1 MPDNNAIIKELR
13 ENNPFMSSASPLPWE
28 NTTPDLVQLNRTVS
42 EEIESLILQKR
53 RQPSVPLAALVL
65 GEPGSG
71 KTHMLTRMLR
81 KLRLHAK
88 LAIFV
93 TVRTFLDPE
102 SVRHHLLSEVL
113 ISLAQFHSADKSQFD
128 MLVNEVLDSFRERRL
143 NDGFTDASKV
153 DTKIYMARDMPGI
166 DKRVLKCLSIYSGTT
181 DKNVKWS
188 VLEWLREGLDDEDS
202 HNLGLP
208 LRDVNSMSV
217 PARESEAEKILI
229 SLGLLLAYANVPMI
243 VCFDQLD
250 SMKDRDLIQAW
261 GSVINLLVNDLSGV
275 LPLCFV
281 KFTTWNDI
289 LKPNLDPSVYQ
300 RLEHHK
306 IIMKECSLDQAKL
319 LIYDRIAAFFRDT
332 ANEKY
337 NWLISKLG
345 DTLKPGFSPRMVIE
359 LANKAI
365 FSDDRPVTQPV
376 SPSGKKPETK
386 TESSSS
392 SESEILRTIQ
402 NVYNEECRK
411 IKTQPSSW
419 PPSAENLTLALSVWL
434 EARENFEIISEKKR
448 GHLKI
453 QGKSG
458 GKKYLF
464 FVVTPKVHTSA
475 ANALKQAIELI
486 NESPLNECFYV
497 SETRIHKSTW
507 RRTNEIL
514 QNFQDNGGHACI
526 LDKDSRIDWY
536 GLAALVNRI
545 DNGDVDLFID
555 SGHRTATRDDIREFV
570 RSLKLLDTGA
580 AASVNASNASIG
592 ETKTQRVKLSID
604 PNILGRSLLAIL
616 RKSPMR
622 MIAINKAIE
631 TLSKN
636 GIQIQEP
643 ELTAFLKANPENFKL
658 FSSKNDVIISLIE
671 KDKKP

>member
-1 MPDNNAIIKELR
+1 MSDNNAIIKELR
-13 ENNPFMSSASPLPWE
+13 ENNPFMSSASPLPWN
-28 NTTPDLVQLNRTVS
+28 NTTPDLVQLNRVAS

-53 RQPSVPLAALVL
+53 RQPSVPLAGLIL

-102 SVRHHLLSEVL
+102 SVRHHLLSEIL
-113 ISLAQFHSADKSQFD
+113 ISLTQFHSANKSQFD
-128 MLVNEVLDSFRERRL
+128 MLVNEVLESFREQRL
-143 NDGFTDASKV
+143 NDGFTDISKI
-153 DTKIYMARDMPGI
+153 DPKIYMARDMPGI

-208 LRDVNSMSV
+208 VRDVNSMSV
-217 PARESEAEKILI
+217 PARESEAEKILV
-229 SLGLLLAYANVPMI
+229 SLGLLLAYAKVPMI

-250 SMKDRDLIQAW
+250 AMKDRELIQAW
-261 GSVINLLVNDLSGV
+261 GSVINLLMNDLSGV

-281 KFTTWNDI
+281 KFTIWNDI

-300 RLEHHK
+300 RLEHHR

-319 LIYDRIAAFFRDT
+319 LIYDRIAASFRDS

-337 NWLISKLG
+337 NWLISRLG

-359 LANKAI
+359 LANKVI
-365 FSDDRPVTQPV
+365 FTDDKPDTT
-376 SPSGKKPETK
+376 STSGRKPK
-386 TESSSS
+386 LKSESGSGSE
-392 SESEILRTIQ
+392 SESEIFKTIR

-411 IKTQPSSW
+411 IKAQPSSW
-419 PPSAENLTLALSVWL
+419 PPSAENLTLALSTWL
-434 EARENFEIISEKKR
+434 DARENFEVTSENKR

-453 QGKSG
+453 QGESG
-458 GKKYLF
+458 GKKYSF
-464 FVVTPKVHTSA
+464 FIVTPKVHISA
-475 ANALKQAIELI
+475 ANALKQAIELM
-486 NESPLNECFYV
+486 NQSPDNECFYV
-497 SETRIHKSTW
+497 SETKVHKRTW

-514 QNFQDNGGHACI
+514 QDFQDNGGHAYI

-545 DNGDVDLFID
+545 DNGDVDLFLD

-570 RSLKLLDTGA
+570 RSLKLLDTGGG
-580 AASVNASNASIG
+580 SDVNAGVSKAQ
-592 ETKTQRVKLSID
+592 THRTKLSID
-604 PNILGRSLLAIL
+604 PNILGRSLLTIL
-616 RKSPMR
+616 NKSPMR
-622 MIAINKAIE
+622 MISINKAME
-631 TLSKN
+631 NLSKN
-636 GIQIQEP
+636 SIQISESD
-643 ELTAFLKANPENFKL
+643 LAAFLKANPERFKL
-658 FSSKNDVIISLIE
+658 FSSKSDMIISLTDN
-671 KDKKP
+671 DKKP

>member
-1 MPDNNAIIKELR
+1 MSDNNAIIKELR
-13 ENNPFMSSASPLPWE
+13 ENNPFMSSASPLPWN
-28 NTTPDLVQLNRTVS
+28 NTTPDLVQLNRVAS

-53 RQPSVPLAALVL
+53 RQPSVPLAGLIL

-102 SVRHHLLSEVL
+102 SVRHHLLSEIL
-113 ISLAQFHSADKSQFD
+113 ISLTQFHSANKSQFD
-128 MLVNEVLDSFRERRL
+128 MLVNEVLESFREQRL
-143 NDGFTDASKV
+143 NDGFTDISKI
-153 DTKIYMARDMPGI
+153 DPKIYMARDMPGI

-208 LRDVNSMSV
+208 VRDVNSMSV
-217 PARESEAEKILI
+217 PARESEAEKILV
-229 SLGLLLAYANVPMI
+229 SLGLLLAYAKVPMI

-250 SMKDRDLIQAW
+250 AMKDRELIQAW
-261 GSVINLLVNDLSGV
+261 GSVINLLMNDLSGV

-281 KFTTWNDI
+281 KFTIWNDI

-300 RLEHHK
+300 RLEHHR

-319 LIYDRIAAFFRDT
+319 LIYDRIAASFRDS

-337 NWLISKLG
+337 NWLISRLG

-359 LANKAI
+359 LANKVI
-365 FSDDRPVTQPV
+365 FTDDKPDTT
-376 SPSGKKPETK
+376 STSGRKPK
-386 TESSSS
+386 LKSESGSGSS
-392 SESEILRTIQ
+392 SESEIFKTIR

-411 IKTQPSSW
+411 IKAQPSSW
-419 PPSAENLTLALSVWL
+419 PPSAENLTLALSTWL
-434 EARENFEIISEKKR
+434 DARENFEVTSENKR

-453 QGKSG
+453 QGEAD
-458 GKKYLF
+458 GKKYSF
-464 FVVTPKVHTSA
+464 FIVTPKVHSA
-475 ANALKQAIELI
+475 SLKALNQAIRILKSSSE
-486 NESPLNECFYV
+486 NKCFYIAD
-497 SETRIHKSTW
+497 THKKTW
-507 RRTNEIL
+507 NKVGNLTDEFI
-514 QNFQDNGGHACI
+514 DNGGHAYI

-545 DNGDVDLFID
+545 DNGDVDLFLD

-570 RSLKLLDTGA
+570 RSLKLLDTGGG
-580 AASVNASNASIG
+580 SDVNAGVSKAQ
-592 ETKTQRVKLSID
+592 THRTKLSID
-604 PNILGRSLLAIL
+604 PNILGRSLLTIL
-616 RKSPMR
+616 NKSPMR
-622 MIAINKAIE
+622 MISINKAME
-631 TLSKN
+631 NLSKN
-636 GIQIQEP
+636 SIQISESD
-643 ELTAFLKANPENFKL
+643 LAAFLKANPERFKL
-658 FSSKNDVIISLIE
+658 FSSKSDMIISLTDN
-671 KDKKP
+671 DKKP